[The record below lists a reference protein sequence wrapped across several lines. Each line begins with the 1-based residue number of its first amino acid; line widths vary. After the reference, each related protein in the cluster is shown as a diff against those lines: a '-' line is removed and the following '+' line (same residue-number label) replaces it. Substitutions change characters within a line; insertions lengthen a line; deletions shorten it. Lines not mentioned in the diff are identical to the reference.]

1 MRKLKLLFI
10 AGFTL
15 TASTLFAQK
24 IDVIKKDVQG
34 GKYAEAKTKIDQF
47 MGDQKNAT
55 VSDAQFYKAVIYHNL
70 AKQNSDSASAV
81 AALDAMNQYLQME
94 QSKPEAQ
101 RMLLSTLESHKT
113 LVDIYQTYF
122 QKGVD
127 LFQKQSYASAFGN
140 FEKAINAFQL
150 LKKQNLTT
158 AAFDTTATLYAG
170 YSAQNAQMYDQAAKY
185 YDVIINNNVNDTSY
199 VGLYR
204 FMINSNLEKKDT
216 VTAKKYLGVSET
228 RFPQYKD
235 IWLEYE
241 TLFLTSEKPKRVDEY
256 QTLIKANPGN
266 ESLAM
271 NYAIEMY
278 NYVRSSEE
286 HEKDPAIRQRTE
298 EALKNV
304 LAMTPGNV
312 SANLLLSQF
321 YWTELYQLQN
331 ELDATKGNAAAA
343 IAKRKDLNAKMEAV
357 FDKVQPYLA
366 KTYELYN
373 GMAELRPQDK
383 ANFKIVAG
391 QLVDYHNRKKQADK
405 VAEYQAKIKT
415 LQ

>member
-15 TASTLFAQK
+15 TATTLFAQK
-24 IDVIKKDVQG
+24 IDDIKKDVQG
-34 GKYAEAKTKIDQF
+34 GKYTEARSKIDQF
-47 MGDQKNAT
+47 LADQKNAT
-55 VSDAQFYKAVIYHNL
+55 NSDAQFYKAVIYHNL
-70 AKQNSDSASAV
+70 AKTTNDSATAV
-81 AALDAMNQYLQME
+81 AALEAMNKYVQME

-113 LVDIYQTYF
+113 LVDLYQSYF

-127 LFQKQSYASAFGN
+127 NFQKQSYASAFNN
-140 FEKAINAFQL
+140 FEKALDAFQIL
-150 LKKQNLTT
+150 RQQNLTT

-185 YDVIINNNVNDTSY
+185 YNVIIDNNVNDTTY

-204 FMINSNLEKKDT
+204 FMINSNLDKKDT
-216 VTAKKYLGVSET
+216 ATAKKYLGISQT

-235 IWLEYE
+235 TWL
-241 TLFLTSEKPKRVDEY
+241 EY
-256 QTLIKANPGN
+256 QTLFLSNDKEKRFNEYQALIKENPDN
-266 ESLAM
+266 EALAM
-271 NYAIEMY
+271 NYAIEIY
-278 NYVRSSEE
+278 NYARSSDEN
-286 HEKDPAIRQRTE
+286 EKNPALRKEAE

-304 LAMTPGNV
+304 LAMNPNNT

-321 YWTELYQLQN
+321 YWTELYQLQTQ
-331 ELDATKGNAAAA
+331 LDDTKGNAAAA
-343 IAKRKDLNAKMEAV
+343 IAKRKNLNAEMDAV
-357 FDKVQPYLA
+357 FDKVHPYLV
-366 KTYELYN
+366 KTYELYS
-373 GMAELRPQDK
+373 AESTLRPQDK
-383 ANFKIVAG
+383 ANLKIVAG

-405 VAEYQAKIKT
+405 AAEYQAKIKS

>member
-15 TASTLFAQK
+15 TATTLFAQK
-24 IDVIKKDVQG
+24 IDDIKKDVQG
-34 GKYAEAKTKIDQF
+34 GKYPEARTKVDQF
-47 MGDQKNAT
+47 LSDQKNVT
-55 VSDAQFYKAVIYHNL
+55 NSDAHFYKAVIYHNL
-70 AKQNSDSASAV
+70 AKQTNDSATSV
-81 AALDAMNQYLQME
+81 AALEAMNKYVEME

-101 RMLLSTLESHKT
+101 RLLLSTLESHKT
-113 LVDIYQTYF
+113 MVDLYQTYF
-122 QKGVD
+122 QKGVEN
-127 LFQKQSYASAFGN
+127 FQNQSYASAFN
-140 FEKAINAFQL
+140 HFEKALAAFQM
-150 LKKQNLTT
+150 LKQQNLTN

-170 YSAQNAQMYDQAAKY
+170 YSAQNAKLYDQAGKY

-216 VTAKKYLGVSET
+216 ATAKKYLGISET

-235 IWLEYE
+235 IWLEYQ
-241 TLFLTSEKPKRVDEY
+241 TLFLSNDKQKRFDEY
-256 QTLIKANPGN
+256 QALIKQNPDN

-271 NYAIEMY
+271 NYAIEIY
-278 NYVRSSEE
+278 NYARSSDEN
-286 HEKDPAIRQRTE
+286 EKDPALHQRAE
-298 EALKNV
+298 EALKGV
-304 LAMTPGNV
+304 LAIDPSNT

-321 YWTELYQLQN
+321 YWTELYQLQTQM
-331 ELDATKGNAAAA
+331 DAVKGNAAAA
-343 IAKRKDLNAKMEAV
+343 IAKRKDLNAQMDAV
-357 FDKVQPYLA
+357 FDKVHPLLV

-373 GMAELRPQDK
+373 NQTNLRPQDK

-405 VAEYQAKIKT
+405 AAEYQAKIKS

>member
-24 IDVIKKDVQG
+24 IDDIKKDVSG
-34 GKYAEAKTKIDQF
+34 GKYAEAKPKIDQF
-47 MGDQKNAT
+47 MADQKNAA

-70 AKQNSDSASAV
+70 AKQSSDSATAA
-81 AALDAMNQYLQME
+81 AALEAMNQYVQME
-94 QSKPEAQ
+94 QSKPETQ
-101 RMLLSTLESHKT
+101 RMLLSTLDNHKT

-127 LFQKQSYASAFGN
+127 NFQKQSYASAVGN
-140 FEKAINAFQL
+140 FEKAISAFQI
-150 LKKQNLTT
+150 LKQQSLTT

-170 YSAQNAQMYDQAAKY
+170 YAAQNAQMFDKAAKF
-185 YDVIINNNVNDTSY
+185 YDVIINNNVVDTSY
-199 VGLYR
+199 VTLYR

-216 VTAKKYLGVSET
+216 ATAKKYLSLSET

-235 IWLEYE
+235 VWLDYE
-241 TLFLTSEKPKRVDEY
+241 TLFLSNEKPKRFDDY
-256 QTLIKANPGN
+256 QTLIKANPDN
-266 ESLAM
+266 DALAM
-271 NYAIEMY
+271 NYAIELY
-278 NYVRSSEE
+278 NYVRASEE

-304 LAMTPGNV
+304 LSKDAGNV

-331 ELDATKGNAAAA
+331 DLDETKGNAAAA
-343 IAKRKDLNAKMEAV
+343 IAKRKDLNAEMEAV

-373 GMAELRPQDK
+373 NMSELRPQDK

-391 QLVDYHNRKKQADK
+391 QLADYHNRKKQADK
-405 VAEYQAKIKT
+405 AAEYQAKIKS